1 MCHCIYA
8 IEHHVYF
15 FHYYDFLKSSFLSS
29 TFWFRCL
36 SLYKLFFIFCR
47 FTCCTYNVYRLF
59 GWVFSIQSIV
69 WPQHCHGTFLK
80 TILNIST
87 LFSIPLVKIVSFA
100 IHTLMRLMDSNLDF
114 QSAAGGILG
123 LVCGMLVETLLFII
137 RSSNHDNKSSAT
149 ASKQKKN
156 Q

>member
-1 MCHCIYA
+1 M
-8 IEHHVYF
+8 
-15 FHYYDFLKSSFLSS
+15 K
-29 TFWFRCL
+29 
-36 SLYKLFFIFCR
+36 
-47 FTCCTYNVYRLF
+47 
-59 GWVFSIQSIV
+59 
-69 WPQHCHGTFLK
+69 
-80 TILNIST
+80 
-87 LFSIPLVKIVSFA
+87 
-100 IHTLMRLMDSNLDF
+100 LMDSNLDF